1 MHVGIDCRVLMSKSV
16 GVRRYAKRLVEVF
29 SSIDSA
35 NEYTLYYHYFLRHGV
50 KPLVPAAANFRKR
63 RNPVPNS
70 IYGGVKHVL
79 PPWSFTG
86 QLDVFHA
93 PAFFFEEYVPRGA
106 PPVVITVHDVAY
118 ERFPEIQTPRFVD
131 YYRRELGRA
140 VDYAD
145 AIITISDSTARDVAE
160 LYPQAA
166 GKTVTTHLAAD
177 ETFFGADAAFFGA
190 DAAPAPFDF
199 PYFLFVSTLEPRKN
213 VSFLL
218 EVYARAAAEGNL
230 PHRLVLVGTPG
241 WLSDPVF
248 ETAERLALGDRV
260 VFAGSVAPGA
270 LPAYYKN
277 ATLFLFPSLYEG
289 FGLPPLEAQAAGLP
303 VVASDTSSL
312 PEVLGDGAV
321 LLPPDDADA
330 WVDAIIGLAGDEGRR
345 CELAERG
352 RKNARR
358 FSWEKTARETLAVYS
373 SVAGSSS

>member
-1 MHVGIDCRVLMSKSV
+1 MRVGIDCRVLMSESV
-16 GVRRYAKRLVEVF
+16 GVRRYARKLVEALA
-29 SSIDSA
+29 SIDADNKYS
-35 NEYTLYYHYFLRHGV
+35 LYYHYFLRHGA
-50 KPLVPAAANFRKR
+50 KPFVPAAANFRER

-70 IYGGVKHVL
+70 IYGAIKGVF

-86 QLDVFHA
+86 KLNVFHA
-93 PAFFFEEYVPRGA
+93 PAFFFDEYVPRGA
-106 PPVVITVHDVAY
+106 PRVVITVHDLAY
-118 ERFPEIQTPRFVD
+118 ERFPEIQTPEFVQ

-160 LYPQAA
+160 LYPRAA
-166 GKTVTTHLAAD
+166 DKTVTVHLAAD
-177 ETFFGADAAFFGA
+177 ETFFNVNE
-190 DAAPAPFDF
+190 PAPFDF

-213 VSFLL
+213 VPFLL

-260 VFAGSVAPGA
+260 VFAGSVPPED
-270 LPAYYKN
+270 LSTYYRY

-289 FGLPPLEAQAAGLP
+289 FGLPPLEAQAAGAP

-330 WVDAIIGLAGDEGRR
+330 WAEAIIGLAGDEERR
-345 CELAERG
+345 RELAERG

-358 FSWEKTARETLAVYS
+358 FSWEKTARATLAVYS
-373 SVAGSSS
+373 SVAGVSS

>member
-1 MHVGIDCRVLMSKSV
+1 MRIGIDCRVLMSKSV

-29 SSIDSA
+29 PSIDSA

-50 KPLVPAAANFRKR
+50 KPLVPSAANFRSR
-63 RNPVPNS
+63 RNPIPNS
-70 IYGGVKHVL
+70 IYGGIKNVL

-86 QLDVFHA
+86 MLDVFHA
-93 PAFFFEEYVPRGA
+93 PAFFFEEYVPRAA

-118 ERFPEIQTPRFVD
+118 ERFPEIQTPRFID
-131 YYRRELGRA
+131 YYRRELARA

-166 GKTVTTHLAAD
+166 DRTTTIHLAAD
-177 ETFFGADAAFFGA
+177 ETFFSA

-213 VSFLL
+213 VPFLL

-241 WLSDPVF
+241 WLSASIF
-248 ETAERLALGDRV
+248 ETAERLALSDRV
-260 VFAGSVAPGA
+260 VFAGSVTPDA

-289 FGLPPLEAQAAGLP
+289 FGLPPLEAQAAGTA
-303 VVASDTSSL
+303 VIASNVSSL
-312 PEVLGDGAV
+312 PEVLGDTAL
-321 LLPPDDADA
+321 LLPPDDADG
-330 WVDAIIGLAGDEGRR
+330 WVEAIIGLSGGDERR
-345 CELAERG
+345 RELAERG
-352 RKNARR
+352 RDNARR